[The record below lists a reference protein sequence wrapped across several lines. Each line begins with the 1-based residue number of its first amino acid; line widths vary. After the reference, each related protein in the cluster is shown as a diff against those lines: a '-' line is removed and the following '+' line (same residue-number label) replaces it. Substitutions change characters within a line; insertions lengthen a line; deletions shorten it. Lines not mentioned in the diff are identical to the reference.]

1 MLLADKSNWVSIS
14 CSLALLTMVGCGSQ
28 SNPAPTSA
36 SPSIT
41 FPQTSAS
48 VVVDPAHAQVA
59 GATIAKTYDD
69 RTYGKT
75 EVRSDDY
82 IRHADSVSPTGW
94 TPWHYRTAPH
104 NWTEPMSYDSSISGT
119 WTAKVQSVNMAK
131 REITLQGPSGKSE
144 TFEVGSKVQRLNE
157 VSAGDTVK
165 LAWSATLHGE
175 LRAPTPAEAADPIRI
190 YSYVSR
196 NSTDAAPEGVEG
208 TALRVVTTVD
218 AVDLAAMTV
227 TLKGPLGN
235 RIDAHAKSPENIRK
249 LHVGDTVVVTY
260 SQGVV
265 ISLEKA

>member
-1 MLLADKSNWVSIS
+1 M
-14 CSLALLTMVGCGSQ
+14 TQG
-28 SNPAPTSA
+28 
-36 SPSIT
+36 PSIT
-41 FPQTSAS
+41 FPQTSES

-59 GATIAKTYDD
+59 GATITKTYDD

-82 IRHADSVSPTGW
+82 IRHADPVSPTGW

-104 NWTEPMSYDSSISGT
+104 NWTEPMTYESSISGT
-119 WTAKVQSVNMAK
+119 WTAKVQSVNIAK

-175 LRAPTPAEAADPIRI
+175 LRAPTAAEAADPIKI

-196 NSTDAAPEGVEG
+196 NSSDAAPEGVEG

-227 TLKGPLGN
+227 TLKGPLGD
-235 RIDAHAKSPENIRK
+235 RMDLHAKSPENIRK
-249 LHVGDTVVVTY
+249 LHVGDTIVVTY

-265 ISLEKA
+265 IALEKASS